1 MSERH
6 RPDLFAIAAAGVAV
20 VMAVIYIW
28 LIRQQGDEPLAWV
41 LGVLLLGAVL
51 AGYGA
56 RNTSPHRRTALLSAG
71 LVLTAL
77 GVLAMFSIGLPI
89 IVAGILCFISAA
101 RTPPSLSATSG
112 R

>member
-6 RPDLFAIAAAGVAV
+6 RPDLFAIAAASVAV

-41 LGVLLLGAVL
+41 LGVLIVGAAL

-56 RNTSPHRRTALLSAG
+56 RSTSPHRRTALLAAG
-71 LVLTAL
+71 LLLTGL
-77 GVLAMFSIGLPI
+77 GVLALLSIGLPI
-89 IVAGILCFISAA
+89 IGAGILCFISAA
-101 RTPPSLSATSG
+101 RTPPPLGAH
-112 R
+112 